1 MPTVVKKPYRK
12 RTGLE
17 KIRTQWHKLTGL
29 HGEEQWS
36 AAVVRAATAAELAA
50 NFAIR
55 KEFESTGLSSEFVD
69 SLLRWANGIDGKF
82 NRLLLPL
89 VEVSEQKTASFK
101 QLKRLVENINRERNA
116 IVHSGQFRTETDA
129 TAIIAE
135 ARELIEGMVRMH
147 GEDFT
152 LAWPPPDFS
161 DLPDE
166 ET

>member
-1 MPTVVKKPYRK
+1 VPTAVKKPYHK
-12 RTGLE
+12 RTDLE

-69 SLLRWANGIDGKF
+69 SLLLWANGLGGKF

-89 VEVSEQKTASFK
+89 VEGSKEKVATFK
-101 QLKRLVENINRERNA
+101 QLTRLVHNLNRERNA
-116 IVHSGQFRTETDA
+116 IVHSGQFRNETDA

-135 ARELIEGMVRMH
+135 ARKLIESMVKMY

-152 LAWPPPDFS
+152 PAWPPPDFS

-166 ET
+166 KM